1 MEFFKELGKYSEDI
15 ILLMLRCKINGEPIG
30 VLEKSLKLES
40 LWNRFMDA
48 VERDLIK
55 RNKLHNQLEI
65 VKKMELGK

>member
-1 MEFFKELGKYSEDI
+1 MEFFKHLGEYQEDI
-15 ILLMLRCKINGEPIG
+15 ILLMLKCKINGEPIG